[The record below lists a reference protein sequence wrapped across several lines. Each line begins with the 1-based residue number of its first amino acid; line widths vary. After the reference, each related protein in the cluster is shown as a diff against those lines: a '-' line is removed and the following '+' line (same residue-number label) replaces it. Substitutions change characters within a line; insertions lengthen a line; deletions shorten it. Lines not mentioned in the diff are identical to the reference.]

1 MNKPITVLRE
11 EFAQGLVKLCNESG
25 LPFFCIESILK
36 EMIGEV
42 HTASIK
48 QYESDLKRYSEE
60 EASEEEDA

>member
-11 EFAQGLVKLCNESG
+11 EFAQNLVKLCNESG

-36 EMIGEV
+36 EMLGEV
-42 HTASIK
+42 HSASVQ
-48 QYESDLKRYSEE
+48 QYEADFKRYKEE